1 MSKYNPTPEMWE
13 RYRQTGDASEIVER
27 AWPIVRGAAAK
38 VEQSNGYLGGL
49 FREDIESIGAIGL
62 MQAIR
67 RYKPEA
73 GSFIA
78 LASLRVRGAIYD
90 EMRRLSFAPRS
101 AYGDDA
107 KSYIK
112 PASTLAN
119 AGFHGD
125 GSREGETDHQFI
137 LDFLGAQRDPATVDD
152 RDELHARAYFLS
164 PRQRQVMTMAYHDG
178 MTFRGIAKVMGV
190 SEWSVCNWHR
200 DGLKAMRESVPC

>member
-13 RYRQTGDASEIVER
+13 RYRQTGDATEIVEL
-27 AWPIVRGAAAK
+27 AWPIVKGAAAK

-49 FREDIESIGAIGL
+49 FREDLESIGAIGL

-78 LASLRVRGAIYD
+78 MASLRVRGAIYD

-101 AYGDDA
+101 AYGDDDRA
-107 KSYIK
+107 QVF
-112 PASTLAN
+112 PVTSTGLN
-119 AGFHGD
+119 KGNKRD
-125 GSREGETDHQFI
+125 GESFRQTT
-137 LDFLGAQRDPATVDD
+137 LDFYSSIRDPATVDD

-178 MTFRGIAKVMGV
+178 MTFRGIAKAMGV

>member
-49 FREDIESIGAIGL
+49 FREDLESIGAIGL

-78 LASLRVRGAIYD
+78 MASLRVRGAIYD

-101 AYGDDA
+101 AYGDEDKRHIA
-107 KSYIK
+107 PVSGIGHLRGSG
-112 PASTLAN
+112 PI
-119 AGFHGD
+119 D
-125 GSREGETDHQFI
+125 GEIPDQNI
-137 LDFLGAQRDPATVDD
+137 LDFYGAERDPATVDD

>member
-49 FREDIESIGAIGL
+49 FREDLESIGAIGL

-78 LASLRVRGAIYD
+78 MASLRVRGAIYD

-101 AYGDDA
+101 AYGDEDKRHIA
-107 KSYIK
+107 PVSGIGHLRGSG
-112 PASTLAN
+112 PI
-119 AGFHGD
+119 D
-125 GSREGETDHQFI
+125 GEIPDQNI
-137 LDFLGAQRDPATVDD
+137 LDFYGAERDHATVDD